1 MRQIFLTKEDLI
13 RDLDPLDP
21 SSRIEFSIR
30 HEGKGYHVDH
40 IRGFSRMTDPID
52 GEMVCTL
59 HLEELEEI

>member
-13 RDLDPLDP
+13 RYLDPLDP
-21 SSRIEFSIR
+21 SSRIEFDIH
-30 HEGKGYHVDH
+30 HEGKTYRVDH
-40 IRGFSRMTDPID
+40 IRGFSRMTDPLD